1 MSNLSA
7 RLNET
12 LGFLQEQGIEK
23 PDAAIILGSG
33 LDQTLQYLAIE
44 KQIPYA
50 EIPHFPISTVSFH
63 KGQLL
68 WGQIGT
74 RKVLVMQG
82 RFHYYE
88 GYSLQ
93 EIGFPV
99 RVMQRLG
106 ARWLIISNAAGG
118 IRSDLRKGDL
128 VLIEDHINLLPDN
141 PLRGP
146 HDSSFG
152 ERFPD
157 MSRPYHPS
165 FQQLMRE
172 TAARL
177 GIALKAG
184 VYAAVIGPSLETRA
198 EYRYLRTIGADM
210 VGMSTVPEV
219 IVANQVKLPCTAISV
234 ITDECDPDHLQPVSV
249 EEILAVAHAADRH
262 LSRLIASSL
271 HQWAELTS

>member
-1 MSNLSA
+1 MPTWSM

-12 LGFLQEQGIEK
+12 VDFLLQQGMDK

-44 KQIPYA
+44 QQLPYTA
-50 EIPHFPISTVSFH
+50 IPHFPVSTVSFH

-68 WGQIGT
+68 WGKIGPQ
-74 RKVLVMQG
+74 KVLVMQG

-99 RVMQRLG
+99 RVIQRLG

-118 IRSDLRKGDL
+118 IRNDLRKGDL

-157 MSRPYHPS
+157 MSQPYAPA
-165 FQQLMRE
+165 FQQLIRK
-172 TAARL
+172 TADGL
-177 GIALKAG
+177 GIALKTG
-184 VYAAVIGPSLETRA
+184 VYAAVMGPSLETRA

-219 IVANQVKLPCTAISV
+219 IVANQVKLPCSAISV
-234 ITDECDPDHLQPVSV
+234 ITDECNPDHLRPVSV
-249 EEILAVAHAADRH
+249 EEILAVAHQADQQ
-262 LSRLIASSL
+262 LSQLIASSL

>member
-1 MSNLSA
+1 MNLSA
-7 RLNET
+7 RVHEATN
-12 LGFLQEQGIEK
+12 FLIQSGVHR

-33 LDQTLQYLAIE
+33 LDALLLQVQVLQ
-44 KQIPYA
+44 QIPYSA
-50 EIPHFPISTVSFH
+50 IPHFPQATVSFH
-63 KGQLL
+63 KGE
-68 WGQIGT
+68 
-74 RKVLVMQG
+74 LVWATVGGLNILIMHG

-93 EIGFPV
+93 EVSFPV
-99 RVMQRLG
+99 RVMHALG

-118 IRSDLRKGDL
+118 IRRDLRKGNL

-141 PLRGP
+141 PLRGS
-146 HDSSFG
+146 HDPSFG

-157 MSRPYHPS
+157 MSRPYDAH
-165 FQQLMRE
+165 FRNLLKNV
-172 TAARL
+172 AARE
-177 GIALKAG
+177 GIELKSG
-184 VYAAVIGPSLETRA
+184 IYAAVMGPSLETRA

-234 ITDECDPDHLQPVSV
+234 ITDECDPDHLMPVSV
-249 EEILAVAHAADRH
+249 EEILATAQQADQQ
-262 LSRLIASSL
+262 LTRLMIASL